1 MDYATIKYD
10 PEGKLV
16 WVARYAGYA
25 IDIAV
30 DRSGNVYV
38 AGNTGLI
45 KYNSSGILEWIV
57 KNPSFI
63 IALDKQENIYCAR
76 LKTIKYDKS
85 GNPKWVSNHDGG

>member
-10 PEGKLV
+10 PDGKLV

-25 IDIAV
+25 LDIAV

-45 KYNSSGILEWIV
+45 KYNSSGIME
-57 KNPSFI
+57 
-63 IALDKQENIYCAR
+63 
-76 LKTIKYDKS
+76 
-85 GNPKWVSNHDGG
+85 